1 MVQAGDVGTATDLE
15 FIRFQVLASTPVKG
29 IVVDA
34 VLFAVKRSQR
44 PYRVLEAHGGAHM
57 RWRMKGTEIAVL
69 VDDGD
74 KVLLVVKEY
83 LVAAWCQPW
92 PGPPKVSSWSYSSSI
107 ISKGGKLSKR
117 PRPMRELSGKSTSGA
132 NMGC

>member
-1 MVQAGDVGTATDLE
+1 MVQVGDVWMATDLE
-15 FIRFQVLASTPVKG
+15 LIRFQVLASTPVKG

-34 VLFAVKRSQR
+34 VLFAVKRSQS
-44 PYRVLEAHGGAHM
+44 PYRVLEAHRGAPM
-57 RWRMKGTEIAVL
+57 RRRMKGAEIGVL

-92 PGPPKVSSWSYSSSI
+92 PSGPQSVPGLTVLQSSQRAASS
-107 ISKGGKLSKR
+107 R
-117 PRPMRELSGKSTSGA
+117 SGRGR
-132 NMGC
+132 